1 MRALTV
7 AAIGA
12 AFLAMAGGPASAK
25 SQKVAVLGIEPQDDG
40 QSMAKTTS
48 LAKSLTDALRTR
60 ASRGG
65 TYDLAPNSAKE
76 LSELKLLSDCLD
88 ENPECMSQIGKDLG
102 ADLLLFGHLEK
113 KKDGYSISVQ
123 LLNVSS
129 RRIEG
134 AKVRNVPAAGADEEG
149 MKKLAALLFSEVT
162 GEPLE
167 TVLAVRANAQTGTV
181 FVNDTPKGT
190 ITGGSVTLRG
200 LPPGTVTVAVEA
212 QGYERQE
219 QTVELSPGETTPV
232 KFELKP
238 ATGDIIG
245 GGGGPVKPPT
255 NERPGGTSRVLFWT
269 TAVLTVGGVA
279 AFTITGLKVK
289 QLEDDQQ
296 KEIDAWGYDRSTAT
310 HPDDAC
316 KEARLVGTN
325 PKLTSICDDG
335 EQMAM
340 LTNVFIGVSVVA
352 AIAAGWF
359 YYKGYIAPG
368 EAKRESP
375 TGTAAKRKRPR
386 NLTVLPTL
394 SPDGAGLTT
403 VIQF

>member
-1 MRALTV
+1 MRKWLVTAIAV
-7 AAIGA
+7 AFFA
-12 AFLAMAGGPASAK
+12 AAGQASAK

-76 LSELKLLSDCLD
+76 LSEPKLLSDCLD

-102 ADLLLFGHLEK
+102 ADLLLFGHMEK
-113 KKDGYSISVQ
+113 KRDGYSVSVQ

-134 AKVRNVPAAGADEEG
+134 AKVRNVTGADADDDG

-167 TVLAVRANAQTGTV
+167 TVLAVRTNAQTGTV
-181 FVNDTPKGT
+181 FVNDAPKGT

-219 QTVELSPGETTPV
+219 LTVELAPGETTPV

-238 ATGDIIG
+238 AVDGTI
-245 GGGGPVKPPT
+245 GGPVTPPGP
-255 NERPGGTSRVLFWT
+255 ERPGGTSRILFWT
-269 TAVLTVGGVA
+269 SLVVTAGGVA
-279 AFTITGLKVK
+279 AFTITGLQVK

-296 KEIDAWGYDRSTAT
+296 KEIDAWGYDRDMAMF
-310 HPDDAC
+310 PDDAC
-316 KEARLVGTN
+316 REARRREVNRQSLI
-325 PKLTSICDDG
+325 KICDDG

-340 LTNVFIGVSVVA
+340 LTNVFLGVTAVA
-352 AIAAGWF
+352 ALATGWF

-368 EAKRESP
+368 DARTERPGVTSAKS
-375 TGTAAKRKRPR
+375 RKKPR

-394 SPDGAGLTT
+394 TPDGAAITT